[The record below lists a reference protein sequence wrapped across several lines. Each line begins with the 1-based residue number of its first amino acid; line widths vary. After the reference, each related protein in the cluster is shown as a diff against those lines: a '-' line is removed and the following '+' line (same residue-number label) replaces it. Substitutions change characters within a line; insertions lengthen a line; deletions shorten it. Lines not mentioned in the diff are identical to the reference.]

1 VKIFNFASLKENQS
15 NIMSS
20 FIEYIKE
27 SKSELSHVSW
37 PTRSQAAGFTILVIV
52 LSVATALYLGAFD
65 TLFTSLIAKF
75 IVR

>member
-1 VKIFNFASLKENQS
+1 
-15 NIMSS
+15 MSS

-27 SKSELSHVSW
+27 SKGELAHISW
-37 PTRSQAAGFTILVIV
+37 PTRRQAVGFTILVIV

-65 TLFTSLIAKF
+65 TLFTTLIKKF